1 MILLWRFLVLRTP
14 VYWRREHRER
24 TAETWNAVRKTMIV
38 DLRASSSLDLRQV
51 MKKTGSMTGWWVA
64 SLCPSASTIQ
74 SSQTARFRYDSE

>member
-38 DLRASSSLDLRQV
+38 DLRASSSLALRQV
-51 MKKTGSMTGWWVA
+51 TKTQQV
-64 SLCPSASTIQ
+64 L
-74 SSQTARFRYDSE
+74 RFERSNAIRLGLALPEHFL